1 METYAPD
8 VTLQTGL
15 DVSLATMGDLINP
28 EAIPMPG
35 TALEALAGSVSDIR
49 SAAGDIAD
57 GGEDVKSS
65 WQGLRSV
72 YEAPED
78 EELFSVMDPV
88 AAQGNALHDDLVD
101 IADALD
107 EFGEEAAEAKNKLK
121 SLKILATDFVE
132 KMSEDPH
139 GLANPYNA
147 AMNWTLKRMV
157 NNAWEKFQQAERT
170 CGNKISKLCDGPKF
184 VPASDGEPG
193 KGEIAYGAAAGY
205 TPDATYDFGEFSE
218 WIRFG
223 RESLDLTQGYVEEVD
238 KPWPLDWAV
247 DTHSALWDGF
257 TGGATWGFGV
267 AAVSAAGMWR
277 EGKGWARSPGEM
289 IDNALQFQKERIQGA
304 GALVGVY
311 GQDGWMTPFT
321 DEWSWDKFGDNA
333 GAAWGATATEFFALD
348 EWEDRPAYTVVTSVG
363 NLATFFTSFPAR
375 GGTVLT
381 RALEMK
387 GEGKGAGDWTVK
399 EFWGRGEAGKSGFS
413 LPKSFQEFKAKYAQ
427 ISSDIQIRLDSV
439 KANILFRFGRP
450 AGAEHGIEAF
460 GSVEERNSETP
471 DDDFSRETESNLDST
486 FEGAIDPTGQKQR
499 GVNESCENNIDAQ
512 RDEVFS
518 GEASE
523 RRVSEAARAVI
534 EEAER
539 ILREPQRVLVGANG
553 MEIPDR
559 RGGGENDIDELL
571 ISSSHGEPG
580 AVGDGRQSNAGSQS
594 VQQGGPSPQNS
605 VSDLSENSQVATSL
619 SPDLTGGGR
628 FGAPPGGGR
637 PGTGDGGAEGGSEPA
652 GSPIK
657 IDDNH
662 PLSPDREERFG
673 DRGGLSPNA
682 IYQVSYKDGAH
693 CGIFKTDS
701 HGEIVE
707 IETWSKSSQGATQA
721 NVELNNPRPNAKYE
735 VDGLVFETD
744 HLGRTVSVEG
754 EISLRPGV
762 RDSEA
767 ERYVKKQGEAD
778 FIEIYEKEN
787 QEILRLA
794 KQRSGSNVS
803 LDDVPHYME
812 VVWNPGHLIARQFAG
827 PAEKINLVPMVEYL
841 NRDIRRVDGSEA
853 TLQDSFRV
861 AERTWVKALSNI
873 PPDKVKVRIELS
885 YEGDVS
891 TPEIVDVRYTINRT
905 QEVISYSN
913 VPPIVKG

>member
-8 VTLQTGL
+8 ATLQTGL
-15 DVSLATMGDLINP
+15 DTDASVLIVP
-28 EAIPMPG
+28 DAIPIPG
-35 TALEALAGSVSDIR
+35 TALEALSESVSSIR

-57 GGEDVKSS
+57 GGEGVKSS

-88 AAQGNALHDDLVD
+88 AAQGNALRDDLVD

-107 EFGEEAAEAKNKLK
+107 EFGEEAADAKNKLK
-121 SLKILATDFVE
+121 ALKIMATDFVDE
-132 KMSEDPH
+132 VSEDPL
-139 GLANPYNA
+139 GLANLYNL
-147 AMNWTLKRMV
+147 AMNRALKRMV
-157 NNAWEKFQQAERT
+157 NNAWEKFQEAERT

-184 VPASDGEPG
+184 VPATGGEPG
-193 KGEIAYGAAAGY
+193 KGEIPYGGAPGD
-205 TPDATYDFGEFSE
+205 TPEADYDYGKFSE
-218 WIRFG
+218 WIRIG
-223 RESLDLTQGYVEEVD
+223 RDGLDLKKSYIEDVD

-247 DTHSALWDGF
+247 DGYSAAWDNF

-277 EGKGWARSPGEM
+277 EGKGWARSPGEV
-289 IDNALQFQKERIQGA
+289 IDNALQFQKERLQGA

-311 GQDGWMTPFT
+311 GEDGWMTPFT
-321 DEWSWDKFGDNA
+321 DEWSWGKFGDNA

-348 EWEDRPAYTVVTSVG
+348 EWDDRPAYTVVTSVG
-363 NLATFFTSFPAR
+363 NIATFFTSFPAR

-381 RALEMK
+381 RALEMR
-387 GEGKGAGDWTVK
+387 GEGKGAGDWTVQ

-439 KANILFRFGRP
+439 KADILLRFGRP
-450 AGAEHGIEAF
+450 ADAGRGIEEF
-460 GSVEERNSETP
+460 SLEEERKSEATE
-471 DDDFSRETESNLDST
+471 DDFSRESESNLDPT
-486 FEGAIDPTGQKQR
+486 FEGSIEPTGQQQR
-499 GVNESCENNIDAQ
+499 GVDESYESRIDVQ
-512 RDEVFS
+512 RDEAFS
-518 GEASE
+518 GEAPE
-523 RRVSEAARAVI
+523 RRVLEAARAVI

-553 MEIPDR
+553 MEIPER
-559 RGGGENDIDELL
+559 RGDGENDVDGLM
-571 ISSSHGEPG
+571 ISSSHDESGG
-580 AVGDGRQSNAGSQS
+580 VGDGRQGDTGSQT
-594 VQQGGPSPQNS
+594 VQQEGPSQQNL
-605 VSDLSENSQVATSL
+605 VSDTSANSQVVTSL

-628 FGAPPGGGR
+628 FGAPPGGSR
-637 PGTGDGGAEGGSEPA
+637 PGTGDGGVEGGGEPA

-701 HGEIVE
+701 HGEIIE
-707 IETWSKSSQGATQA
+707 IETWSKSSQGATRA
-721 NVELNNPRPNAKYE
+721 NFELNNPRPNAKYK

-754 EISLRPGV
+754 EISLGPGV
-762 RDSEA
+762 RDKEA
-767 ERYVKKQGEAD
+767 EEDVKEQGKAD

-794 KQRSGSNVS
+794 RQRSGNNIS

-812 VVWNPGHLIARQFAG
+812 VVWNAGHLIARQFLG

-841 NRDIRRVDGSEA
+841 NRDIRRVDGSKA

-861 AERTWVKALSNI
+861 AERTWVKALDDT
-873 PPDKVKVRIELS
+873 PPGKVKVRIELS
-885 YEGDVS
+885 YEGDAS
-891 TPEIVDVRYTINRT
+891 TPEIVDVRYTINGT
-905 QEVISYSN
+905 PEVISYSN
-913 VPPIVKG
+913 IPPIVKG